1 MDRTGLCVS
10 IYIIQELY
18 GQNRSVCVYIHNTR
32 AIWAGQVCVSIYIIQ
47 ELYGQDRSV
56 CVYIY
61 NARAIWTGQVCVCLY
76 T

>member
-32 AIWAGQVCVSIYIIQ
+32 AIW
-47 ELYGQDRSV
+47 
-56 CVYIY
+56 
-61 NARAIWTGQVCVCLY
+61 TGQICVCLY